1 MPTTDS
7 GNEQVKNTAIFAGGT
22 VLSRVLGLVRD
33 ITFTLIPGA
42 SRDAFLIAF
51 RFPNMLRDLV
61 GEGATNAAF
70 VPVFSESLE
79 KDSDEEFR
87 ELISAAMSMMILVL
101 AGLTVVGLF
110 VLPYIL
116 KSITL
121 LQPLTGVAPPNQ
133 VEIDFV
139 IMLSLWTFP
148 YLFLIGMTVFA
159 MAPLFTK
166 GHYSTPSWTPALL
179 NIAIIGSCLFL
190 RNLFSDPAFAL
201 ILGVWIGG
209 IAQLVVQFI
218 AMGRVTGVWKPNFKL
233 GHPGIRNILFLLVP
247 VLIGQSAGEVNKL
260 VDTLFAASLAEGT
273 VTALWYSNRLI
284 QLPLSVFGIATAV
297 AILPAISRAA
307 ARDDDAEIRLMLM
320 QGLRRSC
327 FLVLPAM
334 VGLIVM
340 REPIIQFL
348 FQHGQFSPEDT
359 ARTASAL
366 VFYGFGLLSFV
377 WVKVSVSGFY
387 AVQNT
392 VTPVVV
398 ASASMILN
406 IMLNCVLVGPMGF
419 QGLALA
425 TTISFTVN
433 FVFLYFLLSERFGM
447 LIDAE
452 FITAILRIC
461 LATLMMAA
469 VTYGVY
475 VNIGRF
481 VPETAPFALAAR
493 TLGPIAAAILAY
505 WGLCAALDVPE
516 FKEYAA
522 LLKRTPKK

>member
-1 MPTTDS
+1 MTTES
-7 GNEQVKNTAIFAGGT
+7 GKEQAKHSAIFAGGT
-22 VLSRVLGLVRD
+22 ILSRVLGLVRD
-33 ITFTLIPGA
+33 IAFTLIPGA

-87 ELISAAMSMMILVL
+87 ELVSAAMSMMILVL
-101 AGLTVVGLF
+101 GGLTIVGMLI
-110 VLPYIL
+110 LPYLL
-116 KSITL
+116 KGITL
-121 LQPLTGVAPPNQ
+121 LQPLTGVTPPTQ
-133 VEIDFV
+133 PEIDFV
-139 IMLSLWTFP
+139 ITLSLWTFP
-148 YLFLIGMTVFA
+148 YLFLIGMAVFA

-166 GHYSTPSWTPALL
+166 GHYATPSWTPALL
-179 NIAIIGSCLFL
+179 NIAIIASCLLL
-190 RNLFSDPAFAL
+190 RNIFPNPAFAL
-201 ILGVWIGG
+201 IFGVWVGG

-233 GHPGIRNILFLLVP
+233 GHPGVRNILWLLLP

-273 VTALWYSNRLI
+273 VTALWYSNRLV
-284 QLPLSVFGIATAV
+284 QLPLSIFGIATAV

-307 ARDDDAEIRLMLM
+307 ARDDDDEIRQMLM

-334 VGLIVM
+334 VGLIIM

-348 FQHGQFSPEDT
+348 FQHSNFTAEDT
-359 ARTASAL
+359 TRTASAL
-366 VFYGFGLLSFV
+366 VFYGMGLLSFV

-398 ASASMILN
+398 ASASMLLN

-425 TTISFTVN
+425 TSISFTVN
-433 FVFLYFLLSERFGM
+433 FIFLYFLLCERFGM
-447 LIDAE
+447 LFDAE
-452 FITAILRIC
+452 FLTAILRIS

-475 VNIGRF
+475 VNISRL
-481 VPETAPFALAAR
+481 VPETAFYFLAAR
-493 TLGPIAAAILAY
+493 TFGPIAAAILAY

-516 FKEYAA
+516 FKEYAS
-522 LLKRTPKK
+522 LLKKSPKK